1 MEALNMKNPD
11 SPLDR
16 DPRDEKL
23 PAGEIVFDSPTL
35 KKADNFWFY
44 NKWKIIIGGFLLVLG
59 VCIWQSCSKDGYD
72 TMLMYAGPYQGFTD
86 SKIYNGTRDALNV
99 AVPEDYDGDGERNC
113 EIAALVIF
121 SDEQIKQMRDD
132 AATASKSIVVNTELN
147 NQELQ
152 KFDQLIMAGEYSVC
166 LLDPSLYE
174 RVRSAGG
181 FRKLADVLGSV
192 PECANDE
199 YSIRFADTAFAQYY
213 DVFDDLPPDTLLCL
227 RTKSTYLSAGSGGR
241 YEVSE
246 RFFKNIV
253 EFIP

>member
-1 MEALNMKNPD
+1 MFAVLEIFY
-11 SPLDR
+11 
-16 DPRDEKL
+16 DE
-23 PAGEIVFDSPTL
+23 
-35 KKADNFWFY
+35 
-44 NKWKIIIGGFLLVLG
+44 LL
-59 VCIWQSCSKDGYD
+59 
-72 TMLMYAGPYQGFTD
+72 
-86 SKIYNGTRDALNV
+86 
-99 AVPEDYDGDGERNC
+99 
-113 EIAALVIF
+113 
-121 SDEQIKQMRDD
+121 KQMKED
-132 AATASKSIVVNTELN
+132 AAAESRSIIVNTELN

-166 LLDPSLYE
+166 LLDPTLYE

-181 FRKLADVLGSV
+181 FRKLSEVLGSV
-192 PECANDE
+192 PECANDD

-227 RTKSTYLSAGSGGR
+227 RIKSTYLSAGSGGR